1 MLHGEDDQEVDRHRK
16 ERTTLKNEKLLENT
30 NEYGKNN
37 PKKVCFDCNIGV
49 YYKAQSKK
57 RKHIDKS
64 LNF

>member
-16 ERTTLKNEKLLENT
+16 ERTLKNEKLLEDT

>member
-1 MLHGEDDQEVDRHRK
+1 MKVTREDDQEVDRHRK
-16 ERTTLKNEKLLENT
+16 DRTTLKNEKQLENI
-30 NEYGKNN
+30 NEYGKQS
-37 PKKVCFDCNIGV
+37 KKVCFDCNIGV

>member
-1 MLHGEDDQEVDRHRK
+1 M
-16 ERTTLKNEKLLENT
+16 NMEKIIQ
-30 NEYGKNN
+30 
-37 PKKVCFDCNIGV
+37 KKVCFDCNIGV